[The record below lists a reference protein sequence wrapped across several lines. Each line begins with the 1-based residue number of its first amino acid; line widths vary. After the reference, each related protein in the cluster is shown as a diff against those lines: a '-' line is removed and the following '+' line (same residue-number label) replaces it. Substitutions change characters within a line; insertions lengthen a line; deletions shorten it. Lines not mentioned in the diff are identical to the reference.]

1 METAVYVVEKGDTL
15 YNIAKH
21 FGTTVEIIAAFNGIT
36 DPDVIDAGRI
46 LRIPYENED
55 GYYTV
60 RSGDTL
66 YGIAKKYGTAVSI
79 LADLNMIEDPDYI
92 RVGQKL
98 RLPTQE
104 GERIYVVQKGDS
116 LWRIAQ
122 KYGTTVA
129 ALANLNRLSNTDCI
143 REGMKL
149 RIS

>member
-1 METAVYVVEKGDTL
+1 
-15 YNIAKH
+15 
-21 FGTTVEIIAAFNGIT
+21 
-36 DPDVIDAGRI
+36 
-46 LRIPYENED
+46 
-55 GYYTV
+55 
-60 RSGDTL
+60 
-66 YGIAKKYGTAVSI
+66 
-79 LADLNMIEDPDYI
+79 MIEDPDYI